1 MPIENRNLV
10 AGTRLTAKYKK
21 QSYACE
27 VVEGEGGKL
36 RYRLE
41 DGREF
46 KSPSAAGM
54 AITGHACDGWVFWSV
69 QTAQTNPEVQQAEVT
84 QTEAI
89 QTETKQGTAAVEA
102 AQVLVEEGPVQ
113 ATAPSRQAP
122 KGRKSIFK
130 QPNQMGVP
138 EGQTRWYCYD
148 CGGGFNVP
156 TGQKPEA
163 CPQGHRAA

>member
-1 MPIENRNLV
+1 MPIENRNLT
-10 AGTRLTAKYKK
+10 AGTRLTARYKK
-21 QSYACE
+21 QPYSCQ

-89 QTETKQGTAAVEA
+89 QAETQQETAAVEA
-102 AQVLVEEGPVQ
+102 AILVAEGPAQ
-113 ATAPSRQAP
+113 SHSRQAP

-148 CGGGFNVP
+148 CGGGFNLP

-163 CPQGHRAA
+163 CPQGHAAA

>member
-10 AGTRLTAKYKK
+10 AGTKLTARYKK
-21 QSYACE
+21 QLYTCQ

-69 QTAQTNPEVQQAEVT
+69 ETAQTNPEVQQAEVN
-84 QTEAI
+84 QTEVI
-89 QTETKQGTAAVEA
+89 QTETKQEPVAVEA
-102 AQVLVEEGPVQ
+102 AQVVVAEGPVQ
-113 ATAPSRQAP
+113 APSRQAP
-122 KGRKSIFK
+122 KGRKRIFK

-138 EGQTRWYCYD
+138 EGMTRWYCYD
-148 CGGGFNVP
+148 CSSGFNVP

-163 CPQGHRAA
+163 CPQGHAAA

>member
-1 MPIENRNLV
+1 MPIENRNLKP
-10 AGTRLTAKYKK
+10 GTRLVGRYHK
-21 QSYACE
+21 QPYICE

-36 RYRLE
+36 RYCLQ

-69 QTAQTNPEVQQAEVT
+69 ENAETAPEAQ
-84 QTEAI
+84 
-89 QTETKQGTAAVEA
+89 QTETQQKPAAVEA

-113 ATAPSRQAP
+113 AIAPSRQAP

-138 EGQTRWYCYD
+138 EGQARWYCYD
-148 CGGGFNVP
+148 CSSGFNVP
-156 TGQKPEA
+156 AGQKPEA
-163 CPQGHRAA
+163 CPQGHAAA

>member
-10 AGTRLTAKYKK
+10 AGTRLTARYKK
-21 QSYACE
+21 QPYTCE

-69 QTAQTNPEVQQAEVT
+69 ENAESAPAAEVQQMEN
-84 QTEAI
+84 QQE
-89 QTETKQGTAAVEA
+89 TAAAKLVVAEG
-102 AQVLVEEGPVQ
+102 QVQ
-113 ATAPSRQAP
+113 STSRQAP
-122 KGRKSIFK
+122 KGRKRIFK

-148 CGGGFNVP
+148 CGTGFHVP

-163 CPQGHRAA
+163 CPQGHAAA

>member
-10 AGTRLTAKYKK
+10 AGTKLTARYKK
-21 QSYACE
+21 QPYSCE

-69 QTAQTNPEVQQAEVT
+69 ETAEATPAPEARQTEVQQAET
-84 QTEAI
+84 LPEHTE
-89 QTETKQGTAAVEA
+89 VEA
-102 AQVLVEEGPVQ
+102 APVLVTEGP
-113 ATAPSRQAP
+113 APAAASSRQAP
-122 KGRKSIFK
+122 KGRKRIFK

-148 CGGGFNVP
+148 CGSGFNLP

-163 CPQGHRAA
+163 CPQGHTAA

>member
-1 MPIENRNLV
+1 MPIENRNLA
-10 AGTRLTAKYKK
+10 AGTKLTARYKK
-21 QSYACE
+21 QPYTCE

-69 QTAQTNPEVQQAEVT
+69 ENVEAPM
-84 QTEAI
+84 TEAPKA
-89 QTETKQGTAAVEA
+89 EEKQEPPAVEA
-102 AQVLVEEGPVQ
+102 AQVVGAEGQVQ
-113 ATAPSRQAP
+113 SPSRQAP
-122 KGRKSIFK
+122 KGKKRIFK
-130 QPNQMGVP
+130 MPNQMGVP
-138 EGQTRWYCYD
+138 EGLTRWYCYD

-156 TGQKPEA
+156 TGQKPER
-163 CPQGHRAA
+163 CPRGHAAA